1 MKTLAILLTLVATPA
16 LAAGGEFL
24 SLGNSNFV
32 VLLGFLVFVGILVWF
47 KVPGKIVGF
56 LDKRATDIRNELD
69 EARALREEAKT
80 LLASYERKQKDVME
94 QSERIVAK
102 ARQDALATAEQA
114 KLALQ
119 QAVDRRMQAA
129 ADQIAS
135 AEAGAVKEVRERA
148 IAVAIAAATEVLS
161 KQMTPEARAA
171 SIDRSIDQVAAKL
184 H

>member
-47 KVPGKIVGF
+47 KVPSKIVGV
-56 LDKRATDIRNELD
+56 LDKRATDIRSELE
-69 EARALREEAKT
+69 EARALREEAKA

-102 ARQDALATAEQA
+102 ARQHAMAAADQA
-114 KLALQ
+114 KLALKD
-119 QAVDRRMQAA
+119 AVDRRMQAA

-148 IAVAIAAATEVLS
+148 IAVAVAAATEVLS
-161 KQMTPEARAA
+161 KQMTPEARSA